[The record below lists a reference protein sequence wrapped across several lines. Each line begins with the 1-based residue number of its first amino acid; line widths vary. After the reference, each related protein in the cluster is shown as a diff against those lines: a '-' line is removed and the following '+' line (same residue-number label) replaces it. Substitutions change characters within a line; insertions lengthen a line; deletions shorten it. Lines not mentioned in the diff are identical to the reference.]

1 MTFASDNPGPL
12 HKKVEED
19 IRQKILS
26 GAYRIGQKLDSH
38 SQLVKHYNVSKIT
51 IKRALNSLLEA
62 GYIHTYP
69 GKGTFVARVTE
80 PLDHRKQLTIGLI
93 IAKLDDIFFSP
104 MVEAIEKEAY
114 ESELNILLSMSA
126 SRLKKGSE
134 QIQIYKEMGV
144 DGLIIASLEPTHEI
158 PSFVEELHETNFPYV
173 MVSYVK
179 EDRYYSVNMNQELGA
194 YEATAYL
201 IERGYRK
208 IGYVGT
214 SLKDLLNRE
223 RHRGYRRALREHDAY
238 DKQYVYDWIDGA
250 GWDRYPP
257 SLDAGKRIAT
267 SRNRPQALLA
277 YNDLVAV
284 GLQTG
289 LDARGLSLP
298 EDMAIVGFDGIDLFK
313 KPPFSLTTVV
323 QPVDDIG
330 QKAVR
335 MLLKRINKEPVGSR
349 MLLPPKLHFG
359 SSVDI
364 TPLSD

>member
-1 MTFASDNPGPL
+1 MAIHVFRYS
-12 HKKVEED
+12 
-19 IRQKILS
+19 RQK
-26 GAYRIGQKLDSH
+26 RC
-38 SQLVKHYNVSKIT
+38 VKHYNVSKIT

-62 GYIHTYP
+62 GYIQTYP
-69 GKGTFVARVTE
+69 GKGTFVARITA
-80 PLDHRKQLTIGLI
+80 PLDHRKHLTIGLI

-134 QIQIYKEMGV
+134 QIQAYKEMGV

-158 PSFVEELHETNFPYV
+158 PLFVDELHETDFPYV

-179 EDRYYSVNMNQELGA
+179 QNQYYSVNTHQELGA

-201 IERGYRK
+201 IEKGYK
-208 IGYVGT
+208 EIGYVGT
-214 SLKDLLNRE
+214 TLKDLLNRE
-223 RHRGYRRALREHDAY
+223 RHHGYRRALQEHDIPY
-238 DKQYVYDWIDGA
+238 DKKFVYDMIDGA

-257 SLDAGKRIAT
+257 SLEAGKFIAT
-267 SRNRPQALLA
+267 SPNRPQALLA

-289 LDARGLSLP
+289 LRARDLTLP
-298 EDMAIVGFDGIDLFK
+298 RDMALVGFDGIDLFK
-313 KPPFSLTTVV
+313 NPPFCLTTVV
-323 QPVDDIG
+323 QPVEEIG

-335 MLLKRINKEPVGSR
+335 TLLKRINKEPVESKI
-349 MLLPPKLHFG
+349 LLPPKLHFG
-359 SSVDI
+359 TSVDI
-364 TPLSD
+364 LPSSD